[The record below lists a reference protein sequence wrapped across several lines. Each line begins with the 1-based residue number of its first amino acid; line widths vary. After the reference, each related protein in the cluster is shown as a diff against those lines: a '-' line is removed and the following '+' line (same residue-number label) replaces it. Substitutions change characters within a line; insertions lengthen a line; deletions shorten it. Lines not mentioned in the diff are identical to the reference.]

1 MVEST
6 KILPEENGFLKHLSK
21 FSCLMI
27 GIGGLIG
34 GGIFS
39 VIGVISVYTG
49 PYAYISYLITGIITL
64 ITVYSYQKL
73 NFKWYGPGGE
83 YSVVQSAFL
92 NSRLRDLGLFVGLL
106 LCFGYIASMALYA
119 YTFSVYFI
127 LLFNIPYNYLTISI
141 IITTLFLIFTLLNL
155 KGVKESA
162 AMQNVLVMIK
172 VIILILFS
180 IMGIFYALNT
190 PGQMILNVGLD
201 IDSLKNLSFLGIII
215 GSSSIVVSYQGF
227 QLIAYGSS
235 EMKDIKGGLKM
246 MRWSVLIS
254 MIIYC
259 LVGFTAIAI
268 LGISGLI
275 GTGTQDAEVAI
286 ANAAL
291 KFMGPFGM
299 IIIVFGALLSTAS
312 ALNATIL
319 GSSRLVYLLSK
330 DKIFPKTLSRL
341 SSNRVPHN
349 AILFISIL
357 SVILTI
363 ITGGAL
369 SIAKVAAFIFSQV
382 FFVMNF
388 ANYKVY
394 KQTES
399 KKIFPLIGMILT
411 GVLFLIL
418 LIFSLINI
426 RTEFISIISFICM
439 QVVTLLLIRHIKSI
453 NNNKLVQKQLLKDK
467 FIS

>member
-1 MVEST
+1 MEST
-6 KILPEENGFLKHLSK
+6 KILSDENRFHKHLGK

-39 VIGVISVYTG
+39 VIGVISIYTG
-49 PYAYISYLITGIITL
+49 PYAYISYLITAIITL

-83 YSVVQSAFL
+83 YSVVQGAFV
-92 NSRLRDLGLFVGLL
+92 NTKFHNLGLFVGLL
-106 LCFGYIASMALYA
+106 LCFGYISSMALYA
-119 YTFSVYFI
+119 YTFSVYF
-127 LLFNIPYNYLTISI
+127 LFLFNIQNNYFLISI
-141 IITTLFLIFTLLNL
+141 IITILFLIFTLLNL

-162 AMQNVLVMIK
+162 RLQNILVIIK

-180 IMGIFYALNT
+180 ILGISYALNS
-190 PGQMILNVGLD
+190 PAQMLSNVGLD
-201 IDSLKNLSFLGIII
+201 IDSLRNLSFLGIII

-227 QLIAYGSS
+227 QLIAYGSA
-235 EMKDIKGGLKM
+235 EMKDTRGGLKM
-246 MRWSVLIS
+246 MRWSIIIS

-268 LGISGLI
+268 LGISGLVE
-275 GTGTQDAEVAI
+275 GGVQYAEVAI

-291 KFMGPFGM
+291 NFMGPFGM
-299 IIIVFGALLSTAS
+299 VIVIFGALLSTAS

-319 GSSRLVYLLSK
+319 GSSRLIYLLAK
-330 DKIFPKTLSRL
+330 EKIFPKKFSYLS
-341 SSNRVPHN
+341 NNKVPHN

-369 SIAKVAAFIFSQV
+369 SIAKVAAFIFTQV
-382 FFVMNF
+382 FFIMNF
-388 ANYKVY
+388 TNYKVH
-394 KQTES
+394 KKTES
-399 KKIFPLIGMILT
+399 KKLLPLIGMILT
-411 GVLFLIL
+411 GALFLIL
-418 LIFSLINI
+418 LIFNI
-426 RTEFISIISFICM
+426 VNIATEFISFISFVCM
-439 QVVTLLLIRHIKSI
+439 QIVILFLITHIK
-453 NNNKLVQKQLLKDK
+453 NNKNNHKHK